1 MCTVVVLLR
10 PGHAWPLI
18 LAANRDER
26 TDRAWDGP
34 AAHWPER
41 PDVIGG
47 RDRSGQGT
55 WMACRLGVFAAVLN
69 RPGSLGPAE
78 GKRSR
83 GELPLIALEARSAA
97 GAAATMARVDAGR
110 YRTFNMVLAD
120 AQGAWF
126 VRGGGAGLPHVEA
139 LGPGISMVTAHDP
152 NDVAS
157 LRVRTHL
164 PHFQAA
170 APPDPAADDWAGWTR
185 LLQDRS
191 GPRGGAINVPEE
203 GGFGTVSTSLAAI
216 SAEGVPVWRFAA
228 GPPDRAPF
236 DPIFLP
242 AVTLP

>member
-10 PGHAWPLI
+10 PGHPWPLL

-26 TDRAWDGP
+26 SDRAWDLPG
-34 AAHWPER
+34 AHWPDRAE
-41 PDVIGG
+41 VIGG

-55 WMACRLGVFAAVLN
+55 WMACRGGVFAMILN
-69 RPGSLGPAE
+69 RPGSLGPLA

-83 GELPLIALEARSAA
+83 GELPLLALEARSAA
-97 GAAATMARVDAGR
+97 GAAATLAVLDARE
-110 YRTFNMVLAD
+110 YRTFNMVVAD

-126 VRGGGAGLPHVEA
+126 VRGAGSGRPHVQA
-139 LGPGISMVTAHDP
+139 LDPGLSMVTAHDP
-152 NDVAS
+152 NDPAS

-170 APPDPAADDWAGWTR
+170 PPPDPAACAWDGWTK

-203 GGFGTVSTSLAAI
+203 GGFGTVSASLAAV
-216 SAEGVPVWRFAA
+216 SAEGRPVWLFAA
-228 GPPDRAPF
+228 GPPDTAPF
-236 DPIFLP
+236 RPVSLP
-242 AVTLP
+242 